1 MRLKSRARDE
11 HSSLLFRGVTGN
23 GKKVCKCW
31 RCQVFQ
37 KKLSIQN
44 VFPLVLL
51 SLNIL
56 CAIQILVCSYLS
68 FCVLWCYHFCPGDIF
83 SKNNIRCNK
92 NFFSS
97 FKVCQSKLEC
107 LPLQINV
114 NLAECLWPKQE
125 PTWVELFMVHQT
137 INLVG
142 PQPPA
147 ILANTKMFSG
157 RNALAYLARAS
168 LTVVPCGAW
177 HESMKGS

>member
-1 MRLKSRARDE
+1 MKNINCKYNVRSQDCPGEKLE
-11 HSSLLFRGVTGN
+11 HSFLRKNSKMGASYSRNGRCHLAFNTDSLFSLVTRKYSRVDRFRCGFKVAPETN
-23 GKKVCKCW
+23 TLAYTSAVSMAMVKKFPSVDAAK
-31 RCQVFQ
+31 FF
-37 KKLSIQN
+37 KKIYQFKN

-107 LPLQINV
+107 LPFQINFS
-114 NLAECLWPKQE
+114 LA
-125 PTWVELFMVHQT
+125 
-137 INLVG
+137 
-142 PQPPA
+142 
-147 ILANTKMFSG
+147 
-157 RNALAYLARAS
+157 
-168 LTVVPCGAW
+168 
-177 HESMKGS
+177 